1 MKRLV
6 LPLLLIFLSPLA
18 LVPLTYTAI
27 NGFLA
32 LVSGPP
38 APADT
43 QWLAALTTASFTA
56 VASVW
61 LVIYNAQRSR
71 EQADREMNRSK
82 KAEAYNR
89 FLTVLTSVMNSAK
102 SRSRKATKTGAANV
116 PPSELVESMTTLMTT
131 VMVYGSPEVINAFA
145 HWREVGATTDTSQTS
160 GSHIVSEVDA
170 LLRAIRTD
178 LGESND
184 GLPRNTLMGL
194 LVIGGKR
201 ELDRAIAASKLPHR
215 TTA

>member
-1 MKRLV
+1 MKRLL

-27 NGFLA
+27 HSVLA
-32 LVSGPP
+32 LVSGHPP
-38 APADT
+38 DADT

-61 LVIYNAQRSR
+61 LVIYNAQRTR

-102 SRSRKATKTGAANV
+102 SRSRKAKKTGAADL
-116 PPSELVESMTTLMTT
+116 PPPELVESMTTLMTT
-131 VMVYGSPEVINAFA
+131 VMVYGSPAVINAFA
-145 HWREVGATTDTSQTS
+145 HWREVGAATDTSQTS

-184 GLPRNTLMGL
+184 GLRRNTLMGL

-201 ELDRAIAASKLPHR
+201 ELDRALATSKRPHR
-215 TTA
+215 ATT